1 MITIK
6 NLKKEYK
13 TATMSVNA
21 LNGVDLDISNNGLVS
36 ILGPSGCGK
45 TTLLNIIGGLDS
57 NFEGEVIINE
67 KNIKKMNSHER
78 DIYRN
83 QEIGFVFQ
91 EYNLISTLN
100 IYSNIELALALS
112 KASTREKKKKIY
124 ELAQKLGIEKLLKKY
139 PNELSGGQ
147 KQRAVI
153 ARALINNPK
162 ILLADE
168 PTGALDSKTSIQI
181 LSILKEISKSKLVI
195 MVTHNKE
202 LALKYS
208 DRIVN
213 LQDGIINDEIRYLNE
228 DIIQEFTIKKSHN
241 PFKNLFKMS
250 LNNLLKKWLRTLLII
265 IACSIG
271 IIALCI
277 VVTVANGM
285 SLYISDVQ
293 KKALKTYPITINSN
307 IVNEEIS
314 NNRDN
319 YKEYPKEEKIY
330 ITDDPQVQRE
340 HVNTFTNE
348 FMTYIKDMDTNIYS
362 AMSYSGWL
370 KMNILA
376 KNENSYNWI
385 SGYFYMKE
393 LCYNNT
399 YINEEY
405 DTLSG
410 KIPSNKDE
418 IALVIDKKNCVSRD
432 MLTYIGLK
440 YDDKKELN
448 FNELI
453 GKEYKVIDNN
463 LYYVKDNNKYI
474 TFSKKGIPV
483 EDIYE
488 SSNIS
493 LKIVGILRQKENA
506 QTKLYGTTLLYT
518 PQLTEYMLKVNGDSD
533 IVKEQIN
540 NPTINVLTGKEYKE
554 ISTSSQVQTIEY
566 QYENML
572 IKLGYHYTVTRILIY
587 TFKFENFEIIH
598 QYIEKYNKDKID
610 ISQIKY
616 KDYLQNLTA
625 EFDLFM
631 DILTKTLL
639 MFALVSLVVA
649 GIMIVIITYV
659 SVLEQIKE
667 IGILRS
673 IGISKVNVAC
683 LFIYENV
690 IIGFISGVIGVVT
703 GSLLI
708 KPILN
713 EIVTIIKNNN
723 VTHFTVESL
732 QMNGFNL
739 EYMILIVLASVL
751 LTVVSGLIPSIIAA
765 KQDPIKSLNR
775 V

>member
-213 LQDGIINDEIRYLNE
+213 LQDGQIINDEIRYLNE

-285 SLYISDVQ
+285 SLYINDVQ

-314 NNRDN
+314 NNQDN

-405 DTLSG
+405 DTLS
-410 KIPSNKDE
+410 
-418 IALVIDKKNCVSRD
+418 
-432 MLTYIGLK
+432 
-440 YDDKKELN
+440 
-448 FNELI
+448 
-453 GKEYKVIDNN
+453 
-463 LYYVKDNNKYI
+463 
-474 TFSKKGIPV
+474 
-483 EDIYE
+483 
-488 SSNIS
+488 
-493 LKIVGILRQKENA
+493 
-506 QTKLYGTTLLYT
+506 
-518 PQLTEYMLKVNGDSD
+518 
-533 IVKEQIN
+533 
-540 NPTINVLTGKEYKE
+540 
-554 ISTSSQVQTIEY
+554 
-566 QYENML
+566 
-572 IKLGYHYTVTRILIY
+572 
-587 TFKFENFEIIH
+587 
-598 QYIEKYNKDKID
+598 
-610 ISQIKY
+610 
-616 KDYLQNLTA
+616 
-625 EFDLFM
+625 
-631 DILTKTLL
+631 
-639 MFALVSLVVA
+639 
-649 GIMIVIITYV
+649 
-659 SVLEQIKE
+659 
-667 IGILRS
+667 
-673 IGISKVNVAC
+673 
-683 LFIYENV
+683 
-690 IIGFISGVIGVVT
+690 
-703 GSLLI
+703 
-708 KPILN
+708 
-713 EIVTIIKNNN
+713 
-723 VTHFTVESL
+723 
-732 QMNGFNL
+732 
-739 EYMILIVLASVL
+739 
-751 LTVVSGLIPSIIAA
+751 
-765 KQDPIKSLNR
+765 
-775 V
+775 